1 MNFLIFLIF
10 LIFHELPHFDFAT
23 QLWLFQAPANFCF
36 DHAAPRQVD
45 RWPKPPSEE
54 VAALSSAKNID
65 DDFDDDDV
73 SDADE
78 RDDDEEISVT

>member
-1 MNFLIFLIF
+1 MVCLYRMAYDLHSAF
-10 LIFHELPHFDFAT
+10 
-23 QLWLFQAPANFCF
+23 
-36 DHAAPRQVD
+36 
-45 RWPKPPSEE
+45 WPKPPSEE
-54 VAALSSAKNID
+54 VAALNSAKNID